1 MASHKQVEKKKLA
14 YNTSEIKNNHGNKVN
29 ELCPYLLGFFF
40 FFWKLSHFEKLHIK
54 IYIYIYLNVFSKSA
68 LSKWDIKLALKS
80 KRR

>member
-29 ELCPYLLGFFF
+29 ELCPYLLWV

-54 IYIYIYLNVFSKSA
+54 YIYIYIYLFIYLFIFKCIF
-68 LSKWDIKLALKS
+68 KKCTFKMGY
-80 KRR
+80 